1 MKTPFLNKKQN
12 KTLNKKKIIKHS
24 HKTIAKKT
32 RRKSQRKLSGGNAK
46 SGSNRKFVNVRVSL
60 PSGNVMDIQG
70 DPSSNIEE
78 TVSQLK
84 QDSKTVSKTDEN
96 NNFVISKEEMEKL
109 ETMINNMNTKLDSLI
124 NYQKTSATVATSNI
138 AGESKDRDLTEQ
150 SARLGEENVVNST
163 EEPTQPTQP
172 TQPTLQNNMTD
183 EERAIEDREFED
195 KLRLPSS
202 TTNNTTQPEN
212 QGIPDNVP
220 QTDGKE
226 KPNENDVSAST
237 SAFGDIDD

>member
-1 MKTPFLNKKQN
+1 MKTPFLNNKQN

-24 HKTIAKKT
+24 HKTISKKT

-138 AGESKDRDLTEQ
+138 ARESKDRDLTERF
-150 SARLGEENVVNST
+150 ARLREENVVNSAK
-163 EEPTQPTQP
+163 EPTQPTS
-172 TQPTLQNNMTD
+172 QNNMTD
-183 EERAIEDREFED
+183 EERATEDRDFE
-195 KLRLPSS
+195 KQLTLPSS

-220 QTDGKE
+220 QTDDKE
-226 KPNENDVSAST
+226 EPNENDVSAST